1 MMIWALKRLN
11 IGSILSK
18 IIIHKIFIHKSQK
31 RLMKFSLKIEFKIKK
46 RLISVILILIIDT
59 LILKLMR
66 SKRKT
71 RLRVIII
78 IRIQIKRAEKINIM
92 KKKGIL
98 RFWIL
103 KNFLQWCMKTCSM
116 NLNTKPIFSLRMRE
130 KIWIQLI
137 LAWII

>member
-1 MMIWALKRLN
+1 MIWALKRLN
-11 IGSILSK
+11 IESILSR
-18 IIIHKIFIHKSQK
+18 IIIHKILIYKIQE
-31 RLMKFSLKIEFKIKK
+31 RLMKFSLKIEFKIRK

-66 SKRKT
+66 LKKKT

-98 RFWIL
+98 RF
-103 KNFLQWCMKTCSM
+103 
-116 NLNTKPIFSLRMRE
+116 
-130 KIWIQLI
+130 
-137 LAWII
+137 

>member
-18 IIIHKIFIHKSQK
+18 IIIHKILIHKSQE
-31 RLMKFSLKIEFKIKK
+31 RLMKFSLKIEFKIRK

-98 RFWIL
+98 RF
-103 KNFLQWCMKTCSM
+103 
-116 NLNTKPIFSLRMRE
+116 
-130 KIWIQLI
+130 
-137 LAWII
+137 